1 MRRTLDVA
9 LRRQIRAAAPAPAEE
24 PAVPV
29 WKPGFGEEAEPP
41 AAVRLPGEEPEESA
55 PAKRGCPAAEGV
67 IRRAGA
73 KAPVPDPQGLLP
85 YERRNRRWTPYR

>member
-1 MRRTLDVA
+1 MRRTLDTA

-41 AAVRLPGEEPEESA
+41 DAVRLPGVEPEEST
-55 PAKRGCPAAEGV
+55 PATRGRPAAE
-67 IRRAGA
+67 
-73 KAPVPDPQGLLP
+73 
-85 YERRNRRWTPYR
+85 

>member
-1 MRRTLDVA
+1 MRRTLDTA

-24 PAVPV
+24 PAAPV
-29 WKPGFGEEAEPP
+29 WKPGFEEETEPP
-41 AAVRLPGEEPEESA
+41 DAVRAPQEEPEEST
-55 PAKRGCPAAEGV
+55 PAKRRCPAAEGL
-67 IRRAGA
+67 IRRAEA